1 MQSCILAITV
11 SEGTGSRAEDHL
23 AALREELNKH
33 GLSFKRNI
41 VSVTTDT
48 EATMNRTGRL
58 IVEAA
63 KEEGAKIEH
72 VGCVDHILNLNVKE
86 GAKDRIRSTVEGP
99 LTEADGALKALHT
112 LVGSYNH
119 STQML
124 SKLKLL
130 QDQLNA
136 NKLPAD
142 RMKVVVPIQDIVTR
156 WWSTYSMCERAVRLR
171 PHIDTMAG
179 IGQQNRI
186 TNNLSVPQWRV
197 IDDIVKILRPFMLAQ
212 KLLEGE
218 SYVTISLVP
227 RVIHNLRQNIEI
239 ALAEPDNSEYVT
251 TLLTDLKKSFVQEWG
266 SGVTDTL
273 FDEHKTLG
281 PRNRHKGLRV
291 CHMVGS
297 YLDPRFKQMKTF
309 GPNDQIKIK
318 AEVKLQAM
326 AVAANNRNAVRAAQ
340 IVPVAA
346 PRVILRNDVYAGL
359 VDVEDDSDQEQGE
372 ENQEDQ
378 EDALGEASRVAAVN
392 DEMSRYERHRGIKRK
407 RENPDGTTELL
418 NPLEWWKDNSS
429 SFPILSQLARQT
441 LCIPASSAPSERLF
455 SHAGLTIANDRA
467 RLLPENAEELIFLHD
482 AWHMFGN

>member
-273 FDEHKTLG
+273 FD
-281 PRNRHKGLRV
+281 
-291 CHMVGS
+291 
-297 YLDPRFKQMKTF
+297 
-309 GPNDQIKIK
+309 
-318 AEVKLQAM
+318 
-326 AVAANNRNAVRAAQ
+326 
-340 IVPVAA
+340 
-346 PRVILRNDVYAGL
+346 
-359 VDVEDDSDQEQGE
+359 
-372 ENQEDQ
+372 
-378 EDALGEASRVAAVN
+378 
-392 DEMSRYERHRGIKRK
+392 
-407 RENPDGTTELL
+407 
-418 NPLEWWKDNSS
+418 
-429 SFPILSQLARQT
+429 
-441 LCIPASSAPSERLF
+441 
-455 SHAGLTIANDRA
+455 
-467 RLLPENAEELIFLHD
+467 
-482 AWHMFGN
+482 